1 MVTAPRGSGDT
12 SGALIA
18 QTRCPV
24 VVLHSGTAIP
34 AVGAPVVAGVQ
45 YGSPCTP
52 VLRAA
57 FGQADSRHVNLVVVH
72 AWQLDA
78 STTVDGIEL
87 QGVPAH
93 EAQEREVAL
102 LRMGGSRRRSPPTS
116 IAPGGANGV
125 GVEGRPSD
133 GDAPAAGFREAGYRM
148 QSLVVVHGTDYE
160 FLERGH
166 VDRLVAAAHVQ
177 NPTVDV
183 RVHVQR
189 GDAADLLVARSA
201 QASLLVLGTR
211 GRHEAAGTILGSTT
225 QSVLRRAACPV
236 MVARDGTLRPARAIP
251 GFAGRTGAR
260 ASGLSGRRSPGCDGP

>member
-1 MVTAPRGSGDT
+1 MRRWWPECSTEVPAPPCCGPRSDRRTAGT
-12 SGALIA
+12 SISSL
-18 QTRCPV
+18 
-24 VVLHSGTAIP
+24 
-34 AVGAPVVAGVQ
+34 
-45 YGSPCTP
+45 CTP
-52 VLRAA
+52 GNWTPPPPSTGSSFRGCRRTRRKNAKWPCCEWAA
-57 FGQADSRHVNLVVVH
+57 A
-72 AWQLDA
+72 
-78 STTVDGIEL
+78 E
-87 QGVPAH
+87 GV
-93 EAQEREVAL
+93 
-102 LRMGGSRRRSPPTS
+102 RRRHPLHLVGPM
-116 IAPGGANGV
+116 GV
-125 GVEGRPSD
+125 GVEGPPSD
-133 GDAPAAGFREAGYRM
+133 GDALAAGFREAGYRM